1 MTTHTP
7 PSLRTDLAR
16 GLGSRVTP
24 VRWETGSAFAM
35 RYLFSSIALLFILVP
50 ARAHI
55 MSMSSGE
62 LVVEGK
68 SASFELRMPLYEIV
82 HLEEPE
88 RSLLENFRLFQEGRE
103 APSREGS
110 CRANADE
117 GVYRCEAAFEFP
129 QPIEQLEVH
138 CTFAAVTVPNH
149 VHVLRATR
157 EDVTEQAVF
166 DFSFSRSTI
175 RFIPPTG
182 SELFFSQLGAGFVR
196 VLLGPFQI
204 LFLLALVLAGR
215 SRKELL
221 CLAAAFLFAEAVS
234 AVVVAY
240 KDWQPPARFV
250 EAVAAL
256 TVAYLAV
263 EILVLADAGYRWVVA
278 AGMGVFHGFYF
289 GSFLRQAEMDYLY
302 VLSGVAVGEV
312 LVLVLFAFLLARLK
326 AGAPGLRPVQAG
338 AVLLFVVG
346 ITWFVTRMWG

>member
-1 MTTHTP
+1 MRHLL
-7 PSLRTDLAR
+7 SLATL
-16 GLGSRVTP
+16 L
-24 VRWETGSAFAM
+24 
-35 RYLFSSIALLFILVP
+35 LLFAP

-62 LVVEGK
+62 LVVEGNR
-68 SASFELRMPLYEIV
+68 ASFELRMPLYEIV
-82 HLEEPE
+82 HLEQPE
-88 RSLLENFRLFQEGRE
+88 RSLLDNFRLFQQGRE

-117 GVYRCEAAFEFP
+117 GVYRCEVTFEFP
-129 QPIEQLEVH
+129 EPIEQLEVH

-157 EDVTEQAVF
+157 DDITEQAVF

-175 RFIPPTG
+175 RFTPPTR

-215 SRKELL
+215 SRSELFWIT
-221 CLAAAFLFAEAVS
+221 AAFLLAQSVS
-234 AVVVAY
+234 AIVIGY
-240 KDWQPPARFV
+240 KDWQPPPRFV
-250 EAVAAL
+250 EAAAAL

-263 EILVLADAGYRWVVA
+263 EILVLADAGYRWLVA

-289 GSFLRQAEMDYLY
+289 GIFLQQTEMDYLY
-302 VLSGVAVGEV
+302 LLSGVTLGDV
-312 LVLVLFAFLLARLK
+312 LVLLVFAFLLARLK
-326 AGAPGLRPVQAG
+326 AGAPALRPVQAG
-338 AVLLFVVG
+338 AVLLFIIG
-346 ITWFVTRMWG
+346 IAWFISRMWN